1 MAVLP
6 QRTLR
11 VLAQAEKDA
20 STARD
25 ETERVLLWHARGWT
39 HDTRKCL
46 VCLAEIARVPEHVA
60 FDAGQREGFSAA
72 FKMLDVML

>member
-25 ETERVLLWHARGWT
+25 ESERILLWHARGWD
-39 HDTRKCL
+39 HDARKCL
-46 VCLAEIARVPEHVA
+46 VCIAKREAVPEHVA
-60 FDAGQREGFSAA
+60 FDAGQRAGFSAA
-72 FKMLDVML
+72 FEMIDVML

>member
-1 MAVLP
+1 MAALP
-6 QRTLR
+6 MRTLR

-25 ETERVLLWHARGWT
+25 ESERILLWHARGWP
-39 HDTRKCL
+39 HDAPLCG
-46 VCLAEIARVPEHVA
+46 VCQAERASVQHHVA